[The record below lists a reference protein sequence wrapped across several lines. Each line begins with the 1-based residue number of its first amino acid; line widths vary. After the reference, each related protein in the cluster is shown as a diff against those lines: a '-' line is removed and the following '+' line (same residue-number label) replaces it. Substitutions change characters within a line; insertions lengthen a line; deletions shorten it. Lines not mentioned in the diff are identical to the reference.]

1 MTLNTTSEVSL
12 RVFEY
17 LPERKCLTSP
27 SKNFNGRIPISLSVT
42 SHHTEETVQ
51 FRPVQPGDPLFCED
65 GWDGEQQI
73 YRPIR
78 DIKNVEYLVIHHGEN

>member
-1 MTLNTTSEVSL
+1 MTMNKAAAVSL

-17 LPERKCLTSP
+17 LPERKCLSSP
-27 SKNFNGRIPISLSVT
+27 SKNFLGLFPTSLLVT
-42 SHHTEETVQ
+42 SHHTEETVH
-51 FRPVQPGDPLFCED
+51 FRPVQPGDTLFCED

>member
-1 MTLNTTSEVSL
+1 MRTSVQSSL

-17 LPERKCLTSP
+17 LPEKKCLTSP
-27 SKNFNGRIPISLSVT
+27 SKNFSGRFPVLLSVT

-51 FRPVQPGDPLFCED
+51 FSPVKPEDPLFCQD

-73 YRPIR
+73 YRPIKA
-78 DIKNVEYLVIHHGEN
+78 IKNVEYLVIHHGEN

>member
-1 MTLNTTSEVSL
+1 MTMRTSTQVSL

-17 LPERKCLTSP
+17 ARERKCLTSP
-27 SKNFNGRIPISLSVT
+27 SKNFRGGFPISLSVT

-51 FRPVQPGDPLFCED
+51 FSPVQPGDPLFCED

-73 YRPIR
+73 YRPIKA
-78 DIKNVEYLVIHHGEN
+78 IKNVEYLVIHHGEN